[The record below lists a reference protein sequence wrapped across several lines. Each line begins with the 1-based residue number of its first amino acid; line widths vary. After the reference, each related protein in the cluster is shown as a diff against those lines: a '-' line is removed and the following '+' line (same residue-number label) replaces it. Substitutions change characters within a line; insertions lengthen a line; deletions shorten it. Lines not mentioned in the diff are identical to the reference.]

1 MSSDEAFVLEVLAAL
16 RDSGVEAIVVGS
28 VAALLQGAPLTR
40 FRADWAFKA

>member
-28 VAALLQGAPLTR
+28 VAALLQGAPLTTDDMDVLIR
-40 FRADWAFKA
+40 